1 MNQHDFSR
9 KDYVRQYPS
18 LWVSSKPKEPQPM
31 TSTDLPHLDLRYE
44 SNNQPIPESSGLI
57 NENTR
62 AYEKE

>member
-1 MNQHDFSR
+1 MNHDYSKR
-9 KDYVRQYPS
+9 DYVRQYPD
-18 LWVSSKPKEPQPM
+18 WFVSSRPEAPVDK
-31 TSTDLPHLDLRYE
+31 TSYDLPHLDLRYE